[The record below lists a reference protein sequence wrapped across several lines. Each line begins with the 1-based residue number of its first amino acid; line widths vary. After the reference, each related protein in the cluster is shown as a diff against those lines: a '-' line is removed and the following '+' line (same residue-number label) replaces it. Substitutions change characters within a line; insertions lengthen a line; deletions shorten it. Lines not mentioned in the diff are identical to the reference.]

1 MDRTIVAALIC
12 GLMVAAT
19 AGRAG
24 DPAGSGNAA
33 QPDYAGLFTR
43 LEQADAVVEGARP
56 AKSLLYVLFDANC
69 YYCQLTWKALQA
81 YETAGLQVHWVPVA
95 FQQASSVGRAAA
107 IMQAA
112 NRGAALRENET
123 GYKVAQFDGG
133 IRPLDKTP
141 AELAARFEANT
152 RLMRSFGAPGTP
164 SWSGRT
170 AAVGSIPGSACRACR
185 NCRRSRG
192 CRCNRTPTPNWPSTA
207 ERRTG
212 AWRATPVA

>member
-1 MDRTIVAALIC
+1 V
-12 GLMVAAT
+12 
-19 AGRAG
+19 RAD
-24 DPAGSGNAA
+24 DPAGAGPAA
-33 QPDYAGLFTR
+33 HPDYASLFTR

-133 IRPLDKTP
+133 IKPLDKTP
-141 AELAARFEANT
+141 PELAARFEANT
-152 RLMRSFGAPGTP
+152 RLMRGFGAPGTP
-164 SWSGRT
+164 VLIWKDGGGRVHT
-170 AAVGSIPGSACRACR
+170 KIGMPRLSELPEITRLPLQ
-185 NCRRSRG
+185 
-192 CRCNRTPTPNWPSTA
+192 PNGDPELA
-207 ERRTG
+207 KYR
-212 AWRATPVA
+212 

>member
-164 SWSGRT
+164 VLVWKDGGGRVHT
-170 AAVGSIPGSACRACR
+170 RIGMPRLSELPEITRLPLQ
-185 NCRRSRG
+185 
-192 CRCNRTPTPNWPSTA
+192 PNADPELA
-207 ERRTG
+207 KYR
-212 AWRATPVA
+212 

>member
-1 MDRTIVAALIC
+1 
-12 GLMVAAT
+12 MVAAT

-164 SWSGRT
+164 VLVWKDGGGRVHT
-170 AAVGSIPGSACRACR
+170 RIGMPRLSELPEITRLPLQ
-185 NCRRSRG
+185 
-192 CRCNRTPTPNWPSTA
+192 PNADPELA
-207 ERRTG
+207 KYR
-212 AWRATPVA
+212 